1 MRFALLA
8 ALGAA
13 SAVAAPSTPV
23 VAFLPPYSSDP
34 QLQNLALLIE
44 SRASELVEETNK
56 ANQVHLKQAV
66 RAIQE
71 EGFAWD
77 LREPKNAD
85 GLRQAIGADRA
96 VSFTLEAQGANYV
109 LAGVAVDGKKPK
121 PFSVKLPKT
130 WAGALEKGG
139 PELAKALLAGVP
151 LPKNLAAQPLSSNE
165 EALQQLGACYP
176 VVLKQPLSVDTPA
189 LVDTTELEKAAAAC
203 DRAFALDPKLR
214 FAAATGA
221 LAHAILGVDTNAAKT
236 LSALGETDDMLE
248 IYTLARFWLLT
259 RYQSNEAGV
268 AFLQDVIKRHPNELL
283 ARSYLGDTQFA
294 LRSWADAEKTFAEY
308 VAIAPNSPWA
318 WGRLSKAQA
327 RQGRHDEA
335 IAAAKKGFALSP
347 TSPEARLELGS
358 RLIDAGKLAE
368 AEEILQPLSTL
379 TPARGE
385 HLLRLGWTHW
395 LQGEL
400 DAAKAYF
407 QRAVDVATS
416 PGEWRTRG
424 RAHYDLALVAAKQGK
439 RDAAKAALKASLA
452 TGFRFRESDP
462 LLVELVRELERP
474 EAAPKGPP
482 DAGPRGTQYVERPPL
497 LPRESSLFPVDK
509 YGDPDPNAA
518 KPPPPNGLVLFRF

>member
-1 MRFALLA
+1 MRFVLLA

-44 SRASELVEETNK
+44 ARASELVEETNK
-56 ANQVHLKQAV
+56 VNEVHLKQTV

-71 EGFAWD
+71 EGFSWD

-96 VSFTLEAQGANYV
+96 VSFSLEAKGADLV
-109 LAGVAVDGKKPK
+109 LTGVAVDGKKPK
-121 PFSVKLPKT
+121 PFTVKLPKT
-130 WAGALEKGG
+130 WSGALEKGA

-151 LPKNLAAQPLSSNE
+151 LPKSTTAQPQSTNE

-189 LVDTTELEKAAAAC
+189 IVETADLEKAAAAC
-203 DRAFALDPKLR
+203 DKAFELDPKLR

-221 LAHAILGVDTNAAKT
+221 LARAILGGDAASAKA
-236 LSALGETDDMLE
+236 LAALGETDDMLE

-268 AFLQDVIKRHPNELL
+268 AYLSEVIKRHPTELL

-294 LRSWADAEKTFAEY
+294 LRSWVDAERTFKEY
-308 VAIAPNSPWA
+308 VAIAPSSPWA
-318 WGRLSKAQA
+318 WGRLSKALA
-327 RQGRHDEA
+327 RQGKHDEA

-347 TSPEARLELGS
+347 TSPEMRLELGS
-358 RLIDAGKLAE
+358 RLIDAGKPAE
-368 AEEILQPLSTL
+368 AEEILQPLGTL
-379 TPARGE
+379 APPRGE

-407 QRAVDVATS
+407 QRALDVATS

-424 RAHYDLALVAAKQGK
+424 RAHYDLALVAVKQGQK
-439 RDAAKAALKASLA
+439 DAAKASMIAAIA
-452 TGFRFRESDP
+452 TGYRIRDLDSS
-462 LLVELVRELERP
+462 LVEIVREIERP
-474 EAAPKGPP
+474 TAAVKGAP
-482 DAGPRGTQYVERPPL
+482 DAGGGRQYVERPPL
-497 LPRESSLFPVDK
+497 IPRESSLFPLDK
-509 YGDPDPNAA
+509 YGDPDPSA
-518 KPPPPNGLVLFRF
+518 KKQPPPEGLVLFRF